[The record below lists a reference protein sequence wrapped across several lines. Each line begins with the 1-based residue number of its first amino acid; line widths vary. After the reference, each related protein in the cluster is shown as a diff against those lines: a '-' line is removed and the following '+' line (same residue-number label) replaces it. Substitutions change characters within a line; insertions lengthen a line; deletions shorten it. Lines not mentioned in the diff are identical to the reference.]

1 MTNNPEWERIREA
14 YLQMAKHA
22 GYRPQAPSD
31 GMGNITVDL
40 PVSDDEATAYSKRF
54 IEEENTRCFH
64 IGVSNFRTNRA
75 FVYAIEAARL
85 LCGGFRSES
94 QALRL
99 LEMAVAEVR
108 AERGKAA

>member
-1 MTNNPEWERIREA
+1 
-14 YLQMAKHA
+14 MAKKT

-31 GMGNITVDL
+31 GFGNITVDS
-40 PVSDDEATAYSKRF
+40 PVSDDEATAYAHQF

-85 LCGGFRSES
+85 LCGGSRSEPF
-94 QALRL
+94 ALRL
-99 LEMAVAEVR
+99 LEMAIDEVR
-108 AERGKAA
+108 TETRPKAA